1 MRLIRKTKEGHEKH
15 SDKESNFED
24 QRLLKQMNDVLVQVH
39 NGNLTLRLENTNS
52 EQQEVTSNFNK
63 LLDLLE
69 DSLSTSRSDLEG
81 SIQELSEENKEY
93 KHQIK
98 ELNENLIFA
107 NKIAKIGLWEMNV
120 VAGDPVNPNNTF
132 MWTEDF
138 RHVLGFDSEREFP
151 NVLGS
156 WGDRIHP
163 DDSERVYSAFGA
175 HMSDRTDTVPFDVKY
190 KIMLKNGEYHWVHS
204 QGSTVKDE
212 NGNPVRCIG
221 SIQDI
226 NDEKMKEFFDIEL
239 TAKIENFYQS
249 MREIVES
256 IKDVTHTAQELANYQ
271 QDTMKI
277 SEKIKSGADETKAII
292 AFIKNIST
300 QTNLLGLNASIEA
313 ARSGQT
319 GSGFN
324 VVASEIRN
332 LSISSSDAVEKIGKS
347 INDMN
352 SLIDNIV
359 VNMENINGITQS
371 QAATTEEVNACVDQV
386 NDLIEE
392 LVTMV
397 KSI

>member
-1 MRLIRKTKEGHEKH
+1 MK
-15 SDKESNFED
+15 
-24 QRLLKQMNDVLVQVH
+24 
-39 NGNLTLRLENTNS
+39 
-52 EQQEVTSNFNK
+52 
-63 LLDLLE
+63 
-69 DSLSTSRSDLEG
+69 
-81 SIQELSEENKEY
+81 
-93 KHQIK
+93 IK
-98 ELNENLIFA
+98 I
-107 NKIAKIGLWEMNV
+107 
-120 VAGDPVNPNNTF
+120 
-132 MWTEDF
+132 
-138 RHVLGFDSEREFP
+138 
-151 NVLGS
+151 
-156 WGDRIHP
+156 
-163 DDSERVYSAFGA
+163 
-175 HMSDRTDTVPFDVKY
+175 
-190 KIMLKNGEYHWVHS
+190 
-204 QGSTVKDE
+204 
-212 NGNPVRCIG
+212 
-221 SIQDI
+221 
-226 NDEKMKEFFDIEL
+226 
-239 TAKIENFYQS
+239 
-249 MREIVES
+249 EIVES

-313 ARSGQT
+313 ARSGQA